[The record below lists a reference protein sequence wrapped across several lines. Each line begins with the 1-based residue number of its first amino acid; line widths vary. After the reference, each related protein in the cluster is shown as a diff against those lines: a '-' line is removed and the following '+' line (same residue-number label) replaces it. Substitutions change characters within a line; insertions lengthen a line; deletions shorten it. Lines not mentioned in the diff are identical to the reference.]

1 MVFDSSATFGDAAG
15 PAPRQKLGRHSRG
28 GSRGA
33 GIRDRGGLNLSWEDI
48 GFFGNAVAIASRQW
62 RMAAKQVRDEY
73 SLGPHGPWIIGLIAS
88 NHVFYPSDLTKI
100 LRCGRSLISAEL
112 NKLNEAGLINCRKSE
127 EDGRQIELSVTPL
140 GAETNKRV
148 AESLT
153 SMLEERLVHYTRE
166 DILYCA
172 RLLRDLAG
180 PSLDVS

>member
-1 MVFDSSATFGDAAG
+1 MVFDSSASFGEAG
-15 PAPRQKLGRHSRG
+15 GPTPKQKLGRHSRA
-28 GSRGA
+28 GSGEA
-33 GIRDRGGLNLSWEDI
+33 GVSARAGLNLSWEDI
-48 GFFGNAVAIASRQW
+48 GFFGNAIAIASRQW
-62 RMAAKQVRDEY
+62 RVAAKQVRDEFA
-73 SLGPHGPWIIGLIAS
+73 LGPHGPWIIGLIAT
-88 NHVFYPSDLTKI
+88 NHVVYPSDLTKV

-112 NKLNEAGLINCRKSE
+112 NKLSEAGLINCRKSE

-153 SMLEERLVHYTRE
+153 NLLEERLVHYTRE

-180 PSLDVS
+180 SSLDAA